1 MPKTK
6 ANLNGNDNST
16 PDVILQN
23 QQLLGTVTKLKDR
36 ITSLEQEIEN
46 HERAIESWKRRYE
59 IADGQREILA
69 VQISTLIP
77 TLKNAVLLTR
87 GKQARETVGRA
98 VERIESILRRE

>member
-6 ANLNGNDNST
+6 ANPNSNGNST

-23 QQLLGTVTKLKDR
+23 RELLGAVTRLKEK
-36 ITSLEQEIEN
+36 ISNLEQEVEN

-59 IADGQREILA
+59 IAIGQRDILA

-77 TLKNAVLLTR
+77 TLKTAVLLTR

-98 VERIESILRRE
+98 VERIESVLRRV